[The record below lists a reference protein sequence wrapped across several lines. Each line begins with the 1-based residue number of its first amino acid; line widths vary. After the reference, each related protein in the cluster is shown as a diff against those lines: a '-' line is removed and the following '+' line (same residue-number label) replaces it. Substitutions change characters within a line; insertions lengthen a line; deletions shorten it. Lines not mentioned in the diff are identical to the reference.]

1 MSKPLV
7 IDLFCGAG
15 GETQGIH
22 WAMGYDIE
30 LFAVNHWEIACST
43 HAKNFPHHETI
54 CQDVTTVIPSDL
66 TKGKPVELLWASP
79 ECTHHSVARGGKP
92 MDDQSRCTP
101 FDILR
106 WLAMADVKRL
116 IIENVPEYVSW
127 GPLGADNRPIKEK
140 RGLLFQQWISFIA
153 GMGYDV
159 EWKILNA
166 ADFGAPTSRRR
177 FFLQAVKHGSGKSI
191 TWPTPSHVE
200 HPDAFSPQ
208 GWIPARKIIDW
219 SIPSPLID
227 DRKRPLAPNTMRRIM
242 QGIERYWGDG
252 AKPFITRYNGGD
264 NRNHSIDDPMPVL
277 DTSNRY
283 GLVQPIITSI
293 GHTSSLNRSRSIDG
307 PLPTIVTKQ
316 EHCLVQPLFI
326 PQQSKS
332 GARPTDRPLS
342 TILTSGTF
350 YLVEPLIMEYY
361 GNGRCLP
368 VSRPLGTVTT
378 KERFALLEP
387 HQVGIGFRMLQPHEL
402 AAAQSFPADYIF
414 TGNKGEV
421 VRQIGNAVPPKL
433 AEALV

>member
-1 MSKPLV
+1 MNKPLV
-7 IDLFCGAG
+7 IDLFSGAG

-22 WAMGYDIE
+22 WAMGYGIE
-30 LFAVNHWEIACST
+30 LFAVNHWEVACET
-43 HAKNFPHHETI
+43 HAKNFPFHETI
-54 CQDVTTVIPSDL
+54 CQDVTTVIPTDL
-66 TKGKPVELLWASP
+66 TQGRPVELLWASP

-106 WLAMADVKRL
+106 WLSMADVKRL
-116 IIENVPEYVSW
+116 IVENVPEYVSW
-127 GPLGADNRPIKEK
+127 GPLGPDNRPIREK
-140 RGLLFQQWISFIA
+140 RGLLFDQWVGFIQ

-159 EWKILNA
+159 EWRILNA

-177 FFLQAVKHGSGKSI
+177 FFLQAVKHGSGKKI
-191 TWPTPSHVE
+191 VWPTPTHVE
-200 HPDAFSPQ
+200 SPDAITQQ

-252 AKPFITRYNGGD
+252 AKPFLTRYNGGD
-264 NRNHSIDDPMPVL
+264 NRNHSIDEPIPVL

-283 GLVQPIITSI
+283 GLVQP
-293 GHTSSLNRSRSIDG
+293 
-307 PLPTIVTKQ
+307 
-316 EHCLVQPLFI
+316 LVI
-326 PQQSKS
+326 PQASKS
-332 GARPTDRPLS
+332 SARPTDRPLP
-342 TILTSGTF
+342 TILTSGTC
-350 YLVEPLIMEYY
+350 YLFEPLLMEYY

-378 KERFALLEP
+378 KDRFALLQPQE
-387 HQVGIGFRMLQPHEL
+387 VGIGFRMLQPHEL
-402 AAAQSFPADYIF
+402 AAAQSFPSDYIF
-414 TGNKGEV
+414 TGTKGEV
-421 VRQIGNAVPPKL
+421 IRQIGNAVPPKL

>member
-1 MSKPLV
+1 MNKPLV

-252 AKPFITRYNGGD
+252 AIPFLTRYNGGD
-264 NRNHSIDDPMPVL
+264 NRNHSIDEPMPVI

-283 GLVQPIITSI
+283 GLVQP
-293 GHTSSLNRSRSIDG
+293 
-307 PLPTIVTKQ
+307 
-316 EHCLVQPLFI
+316 LVI
-326 PQQSKS
+326 PQASKS
-332 GARPTDRPLS
+332 SARPTDRPLP
-342 TILTSGTF
+342 TILTSGTC
-350 YLVEPLIMEYY
+350 YLFEPLLMEYY

-378 KERFALLEP
+378 KERFTLLEP

-402 AAAQSFPADYIF
+402 AAAQSFPSDYIF
-414 TGNKGEV
+414 TGNKGEIV
-421 VRQIGNAVPPKL
+421 KQIGNAVPPRL

>member
-7 IDLFCGAG
+7 IDLFSGAG

-30 LFAVNHWEIACST
+30 LFAVNHWEVACET
-43 HAKNFPHHETI
+43 HAKNFPFHETI

-66 TKGKPVELLWASP
+66 TKGRSVELLWASP

-106 WLAMADVKRL
+106 WLSMADVKRL

-127 GPLGADNRPIKEK
+127 GPLGPDNRPIREK
-140 RGLLFQQWISFIA
+140 RGLLFDQWVSFIA
-153 GMGYDV
+153 GMGYDA
-159 EWKILNA
+159 EWRILNA

-177 FFLQAVKHGSGKSI
+177 FFLQAVKQGSGKRI
-191 TWPTPSHVE
+191 AWPTPTHVE
-200 HPDAFSPQ
+200 SPDAITQQ

-219 SIPSPLID
+219 SIPSPIID

-242 QGIERYWGDG
+242 QGIERYWGEY
-252 AKPFITRYNGGD
+252 AVPFITRYNGGD
-264 NRNHSIDDPMPVL
+264 NRNHSIDEPMPVL
-277 DTSNRY
+277 DCSNRY
-283 GLVQPIITSI
+283 GLV
-293 GHTSSLNRSRSIDG
+293 
-307 PLPTIVTKQ
+307 V
-316 EHCLVQPLFI
+316 PLF
-326 PQQSKS
+326 
-332 GARPTDRPLS
+332 
-342 TILTSGTF
+342 
-350 YLVEPLIMEYY
+350 MEYY

-402 AAAQSFPADYIF
+402 AAAQSFPSDYIF
-414 TGNKGEV
+414 TGTKGEV
-421 VRQIGNAVPPKL
+421 VRQIGNAVPPRL